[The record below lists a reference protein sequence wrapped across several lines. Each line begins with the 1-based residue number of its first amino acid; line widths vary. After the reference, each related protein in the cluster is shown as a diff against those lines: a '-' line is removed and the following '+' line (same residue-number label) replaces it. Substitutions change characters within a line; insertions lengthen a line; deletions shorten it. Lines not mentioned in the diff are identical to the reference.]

1 MSKMTDI
8 QSEDIVAPISESV
21 KALAHTPQYRMHKYF
36 ARRPYN
42 VFSNLVEHYTK
53 PGDVV
58 LDCFCGGGVTVY
70 ESARLSR
77 KPIGVDLNPLATFIT
92 KMEMFDGDSLKL
104 KKYLEKFIDYI
115 EEKYSEWYKVK
126 FEDDC
131 GIMEWCEWCYVVS
144 CPECGADILLSEE
157 NKVSNGK
164 YYCPNINCSCH
175 SEGAK
180 RTACVAKTIV
190 PLRVKYLSIQDG
202 SVRVR
207 PVTIDNFEIF
217 KNNIEDNIQ
226 NLASVP
232 NFIFPDDWDRQ
243 HEDKLKEKG
252 VVEYRNLF
260 TDRNFILNCLI
271 FDEIKKFDKTTDG
284 RISYNEYLYFLFSS
298 TLRYTNNMTRILEN
312 WEGGN
317 PTSMDKHA
325 FYLPNQFVENN
336 IINIFKKRLSA
347 IIKGCEFSSSNL
359 PARLHEAKDY
369 NDLVNNDNSFMI
381 LNRNSADLPIPDG
394 SVDIVIT
401 DPPYGSNV
409 QYAELS
415 TVWNTWYSSYAGLS
429 SFIYKDDEAV
439 VNRKKCYVGHKD
451 ESDYERLLQN
461 VYTECSRVLKDGG
474 YLVFTFNNKNIKVWV
489 AMLKAVALSGF
500 YLPDNGII
508 FQDYVDSYKNTA
520 HLRFSGNVQ
529 GDFIYSF
536 RKGSSAVKDIY
547 DGKDIL
553 DIIKT
558 NIASKITA
566 LFSSSDE
573 YTTPDLYQELMI
585 EMTKD
590 LMDYICWCNSN
601 QKEIPEIDELP
612 NDYIDSKLRETLV
625 YDNGKWRMKK

>member
-1 MSKMTDI
+1 MSRKSDT
-8 QSEDIVAPISESV
+8 QSGSGIAPIDKSV

-53 PGDVV
+53 PGDII

-70 ESARLSR
+70 ESARLKR
-77 KPIGVDLNPLATFIT
+77 KPIGVDLNPLATFVT
-92 KMEMFDGDSLKL
+92 KMEMFDGDPSDL
-104 KKYLEKFIDYI
+104 KKYLRQFIDYI
-115 EEKYSEWYKVK
+115 EEKYSDWYRVK
-126 FEDDC
+126 FEDDS
-131 GIMEWCEWCYVVS
+131 GIMEWCEWCYIVS
-144 CPECGADILLSEE
+144 CPECGSDIVLSEA

-164 YYCPNINCSCH
+164 YYCPNSNCSCH
-175 SEGAK
+175 TDGAK
-180 RTACVAKTIV
+180 RTSCLAKTIA
-190 PLRVKYLSIQDG
+190 PLRVKYLSTHDNTTH
-202 SVRVR
+202 VR
-207 PVTIDNFEIF
+207 PVSIENFTIFDED
-217 KNNIEDNIQ
+217 IEKNIQ

-232 NFIFPDDWDRQ
+232 NFVFPDDWDRQ

-252 VVEYRNLF
+252 VIEYRNLF

-271 FDEIKKFDKTTDG
+271 FDEIKKFDEKIDG

-298 TLRYTNNMTRILEN
+298 TLRYTNNMTRILEG

-336 IINIFKKRLSA
+336 IINVFKKRLPA

-359 PARLHEAKDY
+359 PSRLYEANDY
-369 NDLVNNDNSFMI
+369 DDLRNNDSSFMI
-381 LNRNSADLPIPDG
+381 LNRNSADLPIPDN

-439 VNRKKCYVGHKD
+439 VNRKKCYDGHKN
-451 ESDYERLLQN
+451 ENDYERLLQN
-461 VYTECSRVLKDGG
+461 VYTECARVLKDDG

-489 AMLKAVALSGF
+489 AMLKSVALSGF

-508 FQDYVDSYKNTA
+508 FQDFVSSYKNTA

-536 RKGSSAVKDIY
+536 KKGNSPTKREY
-547 DGKDIL
+547 DKENIL

-558 NIASKITA
+558 NITSKIKE
-566 LFSSSDE
+566 LFTFKDE
-573 YTTPDLYQELMI
+573 YSTPELYQDLMI

-590 LMDYICWCNSN
+590 LMDYICWCNSV
-601 QKEIPEIDELP
+601 KKDIPEIDELP
-612 NDYIDSKLRETLV
+612 NDYIDSKLRETLT
-625 YDNGKWRMKK
+625 YKDGIWRIKK